1 MHHTYSFWIRV
12 FWDTVNFWEHLKF
25 TNYRGGGHSE
35 LFAKKYTLRNT
46 ANLQFRNRFWL
57 GEEKHYLNAL
67 PKLLLHSP
75 LHRVILSTSPQ
86 IAVLKLS
93 TSTTW
98 NCASSMTEQILVQT
112 NLTKSS
118 QLKDPITWSWQ
129 TWNQSQKFWTNLESQ
144 TWNRFQLFLTNFE
157 LLGCVDG
164 WVGCAAAPEK
174 KSWLENKKPPHWS
187 GESFLN
193 IWIMCRKY
201 YNYDMW
207 FVLLFRT
214 LCQSLQC
221 CGKSRHAWEKSVVND
236 FGLLFS
242 IQLFDVILWTG
253 S

>member
-1 MHHTYSFWIRV
+1 M
-12 FWDTVNFWEHLKF
+12 
-25 TNYRGGGHSE
+25 
-35 LFAKKYTLRNT
+35 
-46 ANLQFRNRFWL
+46 
-57 GEEKHYLNAL
+57 HYLSF
-67 PKLLLHSP
+67 LLHSP
-75 LHRVILSTSPQ
+75 LHPLILSISPQ

-112 NLTKSS
+112 NLTKFSE
-118 QLKDPITWSWQ
+118 LKGPITWS
-129 TWNQSQKFWTNLESQ
+129 SQ

-164 WVGCAAAPEK
+164 WVGCAAAPKK

-187 GESFLN
+187 GESFLK

-201 YNYDMW
+201 CNYVMW

-221 CGKSRHAWEKSVVND
+221 CGKTRHAWVKSVVND
-236 FGLLFS
+236 FGLLLS
-242 IQLFDVILWTG
+242 IQLFDVILWTW